1 MCGELND
8 VEGRPRLNA
17 DEWPPCANNGNLSL
31 CQNTS
36 KGRKCLHQLLLRGGW
51 KFDIQIM
58 NFVN

>member
-1 MCGELND
+1 MRGELND

-36 KGRKCLHQLLLRGGW
+36 KGRKCLYQPWLKENIALIC
-51 KFDIQIM
+51 FI
-58 NFVN
+58 FY

>member
-1 MCGELND
+1 MAMND
-8 VEGRPRLNA
+8 RPALMLVG
-17 DEWPPCANNGNLSL
+17 ANNGNLSL

>member
-36 KGRKCLHQLLLRGGW
+36 KGRKCLHQLWENMKL
-51 KFDIQIM
+51 
-58 NFVN
+58 VNHEIFSC